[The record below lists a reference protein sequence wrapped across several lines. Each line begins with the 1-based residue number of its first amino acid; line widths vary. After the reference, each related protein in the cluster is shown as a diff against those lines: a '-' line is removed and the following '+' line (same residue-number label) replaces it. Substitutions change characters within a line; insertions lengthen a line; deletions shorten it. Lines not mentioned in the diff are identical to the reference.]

1 MRKLI
6 PSIVSAI
13 VVALIIATGAD
24 AGPGIGFALDSNS
37 LKGNGSTGNP
47 VGLRTSC
54 AVNEVLVWNGSIWT
68 CGPTGGVGDITGVTA
83 GTSMSGGGT
92 SGTVTLS
99 VALPTSTC
107 GASNAVT
114 AIAADGTGTCS
125 LVGDITSVGA
135 TSNMGLTG
143 GASSGAALLGLLST
157 CADGQ
162 VLKSGSSGTTW
173 TCANDTGS
181 VTSIATTAP
190 IAGGTI
196 TTTGTLSLTTCA
208 ANQIYKMSGGVWTC
222 SADAT
227 GGVTNS
233 AGANVIAKSD
243 GTNLVA
249 SSATDNATTYAIGSK
264 WSVTE
269 ADGSF
274 SMINGNFV
282 GTTSNVAT
290 NSAFT
295 QINNATGTEIAL
307 FTGSTLA
314 SLFDG
319 AVSIKGNTA
328 LGDAT
333 TDTTTVLGATT
344 VQGPASSTT
353 SLAISGG
360 TTLALGVTG
369 NASISGTT
377 TSTGDLTVGASKAV
391 VTASTGAAAFAGSLT
406 APFIGGS
413 DKPSAPT
420 SCGSAPSPAM
430 GTNANNVAGSFTTGG
445 SGTTSCTVTFNG
457 TWPVAPVCFV
467 FRSDGTAV
475 TFPTVTTTTMTFT
488 ATISPTT
495 TYWYHCLGGK

>member
-249 SSATDNATTYAIGSK
+249 SSATDNATTYAIGVERHRGG
-264 WSVTE
+264 WV
-269 ADGSF
+269 
-274 SMINGNFV
+274 
-282 GTTSNVAT
+282 
-290 NSAFT
+290 
-295 QINNATGTEIAL
+295 
-307 FTGSTLA
+307 
-314 SLFDG
+314 
-319 AVSIKGNTA
+319 
-328 LGDAT
+328 
-333 TDTTTVLGATT
+333 VLDD
-344 VQGPASSTT
+344 QR
-353 SLAISGG
+353 
-360 TTLALGVTG
+360 
-369 NASISGTT
+369 
-377 TSTGDLTVGASKAV
+377 K
-391 VTASTGAAAFAGSLT
+391 
-406 APFIGGS
+406 
-413 DKPSAPT
+413 
-420 SCGSAPSPAM
+420 
-430 GTNANNVAGSFTTGG
+430 
-445 SGTTSCTVTFNG
+445 
-457 TWPVAPVCFV
+457 
-467 FRSDGTAV
+467 FRR
-475 TFPTVTTTTMTFT
+475 
-488 ATISPTT
+488 
-495 TYWYHCLGGK
+495 HHEQRRHQ